1 MSAAL
6 LLTRQT
12 FNVLWATMGQ
22 YVKQGLVSDS
32 RILDIKHVD
41 ISTGK
46 LLENNVPVF
55 LVTFASQE
63 QLVFRSAKTGEV
75 VVGSER
81 DVESCRYAMVLT
93 RLEAELENELTGGWK
108 VVEVSRYLESSGPG
122 AVDADFADGSS
133 GREGVHVGSKCH
145 DDHHMHTP
153 FRTHRSTGH
162 IPIMPPSLSP
172 NLDR

>member
-1 MSAAL
+1 
-6 LLTRQT
+6 
-12 FNVLWATMGQ
+12 MGQ

-81 DVESCRYAMVLT
+81 DVEQCRYAMVLT
-93 RLEAELENELTGGWK
+93 RLEAEMENELTGGWK
-108 VVEVSRYLESSGPG
+108 VVEVSLERSLYQVARKVDRMGSTATSVRCDGLVLMCRWPAG
-122 AVDADFADGSS
+122 AQKVTCDFGQAIFGGDNQTG
-133 GREGVHVGSKCH
+133 
-145 DDHHMHTP
+145 
-153 FRTHRSTGH
+153 THAYT
-162 IPIMPPSLSP
+162 IL
-172 NLDR
+172 

>member
-1 MSAAL
+1 MIRRATRLNPLPGLSPLPFIL
-6 LLTRQT
+6 LYVLTLQT

-81 DVESCRYAMVLT
+81 DVEQCRYAMVLT
-93 RLEAELENELTGGWK
+93 RLEVELDNELTGGWK
-108 VVEVSRYLESSGPG
+108 VVEVSC
-122 AVDADFADGSS
+122 DFELLRLLYSWQ
-133 GREGVHVGSKCH
+133 REGEWGWGWGVMECTDVQMARRGAKGY
-145 DDHHMHTP
+145 M
-153 FRTHRSTGH
+153 
-162 IPIMPPSLSP
+162 
-172 NLDR
+172 